1 MASSAAQIHGLG
13 VGSGISSTS
22 SRKPSFSFAPRSV
35 FFGQNLGKT
44 TATFLKHTNN
54 TSRRRYSTG
63 PVRIVNE
70 KVVGI
75 DLGTTNSAVAAM
87 EGGKPTIVTNAEG
100 QRTTPSV
107 VAYTKNGD
115 RLVGQI
121 AKRQAVVNPEN
132 TFFSVKRFIG
142 RKMSEVDEESKQ
154 VSYKVVRDEN
164 GNVKLECPAIGKQFA
179 AEEISAQVLRKLV
192 DDASKF
198 LNDKV
203 TKAVVTVPAYFNDS
217 QRTATKDAGRIAGL
231 EVLRIINEPTAA
243 SLAYGFERK
252 SNETILVFD
261 LGGGTFDVSVLEV
274 GDGVF
279 EVLSTSGDTHLGGDD
294 FDKVGPAFFIQVLCV
309 LVDLVQRVVDWL
321 AGNFKRDEGIDLLK
335 DKQAL
340 QRLTETAEKAKMEL
354 SSLTQT
360 NISLPFITATA
371 DGPKHIE
378 TTLTRAK
385 FEELCSDLID
395 RLKTPVENSLRDAK
409 LAFKDLDEVILV
421 GGSTRIPAVQELV
434 KKYTGKD
441 PNVTVNPDE
450 VVALGAAV
458 QAGVLS
464 GDVSDIVLLDVSPL
478 SLGLETLG
486 GVMTKIIP
494 RNTTLPTSKSE
505 VFSTAADGQTSVEI
519 NVLQGEREFVRDN
532 KSLGSFRLDGI
543 PPAPRG
549 VPQIEVKFDID
560 ANGILSVAAI
570 DKGTGKKQDITI
582 TGASTLPSDEVE
594 RMVSEAEKFSKE
606 DKEKRDAIDTKNQAD
621 SVVYQTEK
629 QLKELGEKVPAP
641 VKEKVEA
648 KLQELKDAVAG
659 GSTQVMKDAMAALN
673 QEVMQLGQSLYNQPG
688 AAPGA
693 GPAPGGEAGPSDSS
707 SKGPDGDVID
717 ADFTDSK

>member
-1 MASSAAQIHGLG
+1 MASSTAQIHALG
-13 VGSGISSTS
+13 ATTHFTSGNP
-22 SRKPSFSFAPRSV
+22 SRSCPSRTV
-35 FFGQNLGKT
+35 FFGTKL
-44 TATFLKHTNN
+44 NN
-54 TSRRRYSTG
+54 TVSFGLKLKSKARSGGSSRRNSGFR
-63 PVRIVNE
+63 VVAE

-154 VSYKVVRDEN
+154 VSYNVVRDEN

-243 SLAYGFERK
+243 SLAYGFEKK
-252 SNETILVFD
+252 SNETILVLTLEVALLMFQHREGLVMPVE
-261 LGGGTFDVSVLEV
+261 LGLPVTNVTIALFLEV

-294 FDKVGPAFFIQVLCV
+294 FDKRI
-309 LVDLVQRVVDWL
+309 VDWL
-321 AGNFKRDEGIDLLK
+321 AANFKKDEGIDLLK

-360 NISLPFITATA
+360 NIRHVKN
-371 DGPKHIE
+371 GPKHIE

-385 FEELCSDLID
+385 FEELCSDLLD
-395 RLKTPVENSLRDAK
+395 RLKTPVQNSLKDAK
-409 LAFKDLDEVILV
+409 LAFSDIDEVILV

-434 KKYTGKD
+434 KKLTGKD

-458 QAGVLS
+458 QAGVLR
-464 GDVSDIVLLDVSPL
+464 GVSDIVLLDVTPL
-478 SLGLETLG
+478 SL
-486 GVMTKIIP
+486 
-494 RNTTLPTSKSE
+494 E

-549 VPQIEVKFDID
+549 VPQIEV
-560 ANGILSVAAI
+560 
-570 DKGTGKKQDITI
+570 
-582 TGASTLPSDEVE
+582 E
-594 RMVSEAEKFSKE
+594 RMVSEAEKFAKE

-629 QLKELGEKVPAP
+629 QLKELGDKVPGP
-641 VKEKVEA
+641 VKEK
-648 KLQELKDAVAG
+648 
-659 GSTQVMKDAMAALN
+659 
-673 QEVMQLGQSLYNQPG
+673 EVMQLGQSLYNQPG
-688 AAPGA
+688 AAPGDGPTPGA
-693 GPAPGGEAGPSDSS
+693 GPTSSESSD
-707 SKGPDGDVID
+707 KGPEGDVID

>member
-13 VGSGISSTS
+13 VGIGSTS
-22 SRKPSFSFAPRSV
+22 SRKPTFSFAPRSV
-35 FFGQNLGKT
+35 FFGQNLRKT

-179 AEEISAQVLRKLV
+179 AEEISAQENRKR
-192 DDASKF
+192 A
-198 LNDKV
+198 LNLHYIY
-203 TKAVVTVPAYFNDS
+203 A
-217 QRTATKDAGRIAGL
+217 
-231 EVLRIINEPTAA
+231 
-243 SLAYGFERK
+243 
-252 SNETILVFD
+252 
-261 LGGGTFDVSVLEV
+261 VLEV

-294 FDKVGPAFFIQVLCV
+294 FDK
-309 LVDLVQRVVDWL
+309 RVVDWL
-321 AGNFKRDEGIDLLK
+321 AGSFKRDEGIDLLK

-385 FEELCSDLID
+385 FEELCSDL
-395 RLKTPVENSLRDAK
+395 
-409 LAFKDLDEVILV
+409 LD
-421 GGSTRIPAVQELV
+421 
-434 KKYTGKD
+434 
-441 PNVTVNPDE
+441 
-450 VVALGAAV
+450 
-458 QAGVLS
+458 
-464 GDVSDIVLLDVSPL
+464 
-478 SLGLETLG
+478 
-486 GVMTKIIP
+486 
-494 RNTTLPTSKSE
+494 
-505 VFSTAADGQTSVEI
+505 
-519 NVLQGEREFVRDN
+519 
-532 KSLGSFRLDGI
+532 
-543 PPAPRG
+543 
-549 VPQIEVKFDID
+549 
-560 ANGILSVAAI
+560 
-570 DKGTGKKQDITI
+570 
-582 TGASTLPSDEVE
+582 SDEVE
-594 RMVSEAEKFSKE
+594 RMVSEAEKFAKE

-659 GSTQVMKDAMAALN
+659 GSTQGMKDAMAALN

-693 GPAPGGEAGPSDSS
+693 GPAPGSEAGPSDSS
-707 SKGPDGDVID
+707 NKGPDGDVID